1 MCAEKDV
8 VFSRRA
14 KFYFVSTGLQLAII
28 FIVDKAKVWFYY
40 LMWFLIVLHAKRQRK
55 QSSQKFNFLQKN

>member
-28 FIVDKAKVWFYY
+28 FFVDKAKVWFYY
-40 LMWFLIVLHAKRQRK
+40 LMWFFECFARKEAKET
-55 QSSQKFNFLQKN
+55 KFAKV